1 MPENDALVELAA
13 GLALAHNAYL
23 KAEGIDG
30 SSETSSRAAKILFV
44 VQDGERNAFDQRAL
58 EWELLQRCG
67 SFFLNF
73 FPDSLNLPAD
83 SHL

>member
-23 KAEGIDG
+23 KSAGRDASDE
-30 SSETSSRAAKILFV
+30 SSSHPVKILFV

-58 EWELLQRCG
+58 EWELLQRCE
-67 SFFLNF
+67 LHR
-73 FPDSLNLPAD
+73 AD
-83 SHL
+83 AFAKMCATC